1 MAINYREL
9 IERSILNGVE
19 DGICQLDFTSNGDS
33 TRPRVHK

>member
-9 IERSILNGVE
+9 IERSTLNGIE
-19 DGICQLDFTSNGDS
+19 GICQLDFTSNGDS